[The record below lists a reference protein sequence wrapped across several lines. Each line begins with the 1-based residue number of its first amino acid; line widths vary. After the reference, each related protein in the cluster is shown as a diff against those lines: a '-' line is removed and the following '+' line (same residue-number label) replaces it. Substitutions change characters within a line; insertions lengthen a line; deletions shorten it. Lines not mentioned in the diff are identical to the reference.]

1 MQADQLIWYQNGQ
14 ALYQSAEIHLYRSA
28 CQWISYR
35 IQGLQFYQIC
45 RNNII
50 CVLKPGI
57 FHAAFAQC
65 SSVPCVRVPVQL
77 QFDELV
83 NNANNYTS
91 FSCDTSL
98 PGGMHP

>member
-1 MQADQLIWYQNGQ
+1 MQADKLIWYQNGQ

-35 IQGLQFYQIC
+35 IQGLQFYQTC

-57 FHAAFAQC
+57 FHAAFAH
-65 SSVPCVRVPVQL
+65 CVHLCHVYVCL
-77 QFDELV
+77 YNCNLM
-83 NNANNYTS
+83 N
-91 FSCDTSL
+91 L
-98 PGGMHP
+98 